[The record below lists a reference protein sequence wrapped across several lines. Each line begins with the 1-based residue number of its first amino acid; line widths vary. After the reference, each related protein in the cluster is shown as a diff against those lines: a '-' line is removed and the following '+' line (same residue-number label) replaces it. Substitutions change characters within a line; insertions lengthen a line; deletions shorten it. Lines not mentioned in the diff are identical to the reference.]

1 LQLPAQRLAI
11 VLGCVHNWVVLR
23 ADKNAEFVRL
33 PTSLARLFTGR
44 YALQSGKRVFD
55 ARWKARDVDRL
66 MEEQLDHPVEL
77 LRLDRR
83 VYWIFRDCFYW
94 EEEGLSAEDV
104 KALVLQRVRKRE
116 RQLAT
121 AHSLMRAEADGRP
134 VRTPVPVEIRRVVFE
149 RDGGRCVQCESNFD
163 LQYDHVIPLTLGGAT
178 TVANLQLL
186 CADCNTRKGAAL

>member
-1 LQLPAQRLAI
+1 
-11 VLGCVHNWVVLR
+11 VLR

-33 PTSLARLFTGR
+33 PFSLARLVTGR
-44 YALQSGKRVFD
+44 YALQSGKRLFD

-66 MEEQLDHPVEL
+66 MNEQLQHPVEVV
-77 LRLDRR
+77 RLDKRA
-83 VYWIFRDCFYW
+83 YWMFRDCFYW
-94 EEEGLSAEDV
+94 EEDALSAADV
-104 KALVLQRVRKRE
+104 KALVLQRIRKRE

-121 AHSLMRAEADGRP
+121 AHSLMHAEADGRP

-149 RDGGRCVQCESNFD
+149 RDGGRCVQCEGSFD
-163 LQYDHVIPLTLGGAT
+163 LQYDHVIPLSLGGAT

>member
-1 LQLPAQRLAI
+1 
-11 VLGCVHNWVVLR
+11 VLR

-33 PTSLARLFTGR
+33 PISLARLFTGR

-55 ARWKARDVDRL
+55 ERWKARDVDRL
-66 MEEQLDHPVEL
+66 MEEQLEHPVEV
-77 LRLDRR
+77 LRLDKRA
-83 VYWIFRDCFYW
+83 YWIFRDCFYW
-94 EEEGLSAEDV
+94 EDEALSAEDV
-104 KALVLQRVRKRE
+104 KALVLQRIRKRE

-121 AHSLMRAEADGRP
+121 AHSLMRAEASGRP
-134 VRTPVPVEIRRVVFE
+134 VRTPVPVATRRVVFE